1 MRRRHWRHAQRGS
14 LASAGKELTL
24 VTIRNERPADVVAR
38 EALLDTAYGPAR
50 FTKTSERLREGRR
63 PAEQLSFVATER
75 GLVIGTVRLWH
86 VWAGAGRAA
95 LLLGPLA
102 VHPECRNRG
111 IGSKLMRRA
120 VMEARRL
127 GHAAVLLVGDAP
139 YYGRFGFGAEKTSAL
154 WMPGHY
160 ERDRLLALELAPGA
174 LAGARG
180 LIGAAGE
187 LAPKP
192 DLTVLVAALESG
204 VGACPVRKT
213 GNHFSRTCAGGGR
226 RDVMPRAA

>member
-1 MRRRHWRHAQRGS
+1 M
-14 LASAGKELTL
+14 
-24 VTIRNERPADVVAR
+24 VTIRNERPADVIAR

-50 FTKTSERLREGRR
+50 FGKTSERLREGRR

-75 GLVIGTVRLWH
+75 GRVIGTVRLWH

-102 VHPECRNRG
+102 VHPDCRGRG

-120 VMEARRL
+120 IMAARRL
-127 GHAAVLLVGDAP
+127 GHGAVLLVGDAP
-139 YYGRFGFGAEKTSAL
+139 YYGRFGFAAEKTSAL
-154 WMPGHY
+154 WMPGRY
-160 ERDRLLALELAPGA
+160 ERKRLLALELEPGA

-187 LAPKP
+187 PAPEP
-192 DLTVLVAALESG
+192 DLKGLVAALESG
-204 VGACPVRKT
+204 AGRVRKT
-213 GNHFSRTCAGGGR
+213 GAYPASSAGQAFSETGADAGH